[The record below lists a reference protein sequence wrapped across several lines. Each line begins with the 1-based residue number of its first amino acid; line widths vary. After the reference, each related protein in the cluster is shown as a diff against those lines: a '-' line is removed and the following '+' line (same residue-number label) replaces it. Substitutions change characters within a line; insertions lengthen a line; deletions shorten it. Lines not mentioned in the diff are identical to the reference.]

1 MTTSTI
7 GLIDA
12 RAVGG
17 WIRGLDLDVEGEL
30 SFRRIGAGQSNLT
43 FLVEDG
49 AGHRW
54 ILRRPPLGKLLASA
68 HDVERE
74 HRILSALQ
82 DTDVPTP
89 AVHGLTTDPSV
100 TDAPLLLMAYVPGH
114 VIDSMASVEELAP
127 DHRGRIGLSL
137 ARTLGRIH
145 ALDIGE
151 IGLTTI
157 ASHKPYAQRQLRR
170 WHRQWEESR
179 TRHLPLVDDLA
190 RRLADRVPHQGEL
203 RLVHGDFHLM
213 NVITHAQG
221 GDVVAI
227 LDWELSTLGDPL
239 ADLGGMLAYWPQIDD
254 GHVTGFAGPT
264 LPGFPDREG
273 LVAAYAEST
282 GRDVSA
288 VDYWHVLGLWKIAI
302 IGEGIVRRG
311 LDEPRNTAVIET
323 FDREMVEH
331 MLARADREARK
342 GGW

>member
-1 MTTSTI
+1 MTTSTD
-7 GLIDA
+7 LIDT

-17 WIRGLDLDVEGEL
+17 WIAGLDLDVQGEL
-30 SFRRIGAGQSNLT
+30 TFRRIGAGQSNLT

-49 AGHRW
+49 SGRRW

-89 AVHGLTTDPSV
+89 VIHGLTTDPAV
-100 TDAPLLLMAYVPGH
+100 TDAPIMLMDFVPGH
-114 VIDSMASVEELAP
+114 VIDSMASVEELDP
-127 DHRGRIGLSL
+127 EHRGRIGTSL

-145 ALDIGE
+145 AVDLDE
-151 IGLTTI
+151 TGLTTL

-170 WHRQWEESR
+170 WHRQWGESR
-179 TRHLPLVDDLA
+179 TRDLPLVDDLA
-190 RRLADRVPHQGEL
+190 RRLADRVPEQTEL

-213 NVITHAQG
+213 NVITHAEH
-221 GDVVAI
+221 GDVVAVI
-227 LDWELSTLGDPL
+227 DWELSTLGDPL
-239 ADLGGMLAYWPQIDD
+239 ADLGGLLAYWPQADD
-254 GHVTGFAGPT
+254 EHVTGFAGPT
-264 LPGFPDREG
+264 LPGFPDRES
-273 LVAAYAEST
+273 LVATYAETT

-302 IGEGIVRRG
+302 ICEGVLRRA
-311 LDEPRNTAVIET
+311 LDEPRNTAVTGTADASI
-323 FDREMVEH
+323 VEH
-331 MLARADREARK
+331 LLQRADREARE